1 MKSFACQFVGSF
13 YRYDQLPKDRKPQI
27 AFAGRSNVGKS
38 SLLNKIT
45 GQRKLAKVSGTPGKT
60 RSINMFLI
68 NDEFYFVDL
77 PGYGYARVSKTERE
91 SWGKMIATYLDKSPS
106 LAGLVLLIDC
116 RREVTPEDADLI
128 AWMTERGLPCLP
140 VLTKADKL
148 TRDKLNRSV
157 KKLGTDFGLTGIPF
171 STVSGI
177 GKKEVLGAVL
187 DLVSQRKVNL

>member
-13 YRYDQLPKDRKPQI
+13 YRYDQLPKDRRPQV

-38 SLLNKIT
+38 SLLNKLT
-45 GQRKLAKVSGTPGKT
+45 GHKKLAKVSGTPGKT

-68 NDEFYFVDL
+68 NDAFYFVDL
-77 PGYGYARVSKTERE
+77 PGYGYARVSKAERK
-91 SWGKMIATYLDKSPS
+91 SWGKMIETYLYRSNS

-116 RREVTPEDADLI
+116 RREVTPEDVDLI
-128 AWMTERGLPCLP
+128 DWMAGRGLPCLP

-148 TRDKLNRSV
+148 TRDKLNRAV
-157 KKLGTDFGLTGIPF
+157 KRMESEFGLPSIPF

-187 DLVSQRKVNL
+187 DLVSDKKVNL